1 MARRDGRRTS
11 PNHRR
16 IVPLYH
22 VGIFGILA
30 INLIWRLVQLVRW
43 TSWQA
48 LLELLV
54 AAALLGLFFYARI
67 FALTVQD
74 RIIRLEMR
82 LRLKEILPP
91 DLKGRIDE
99 LTPRPVRRAAVR
111 ERRGDAGPDARGPD
125 QRHQEPRRDQA
136 PRSRTGRPTTCAASG
151 ARACAVC

>member
-1 MARRDGRRTS
+1 MAERR
-11 PNHRR
+11 PQNFANHRR

-22 VGIFGILA
+22 GGIFGILA
-30 INLIWRLVQLVRW
+30 INLIWRLVQLVIRW

-54 AAALLGLFFYARI
+54 AAALLGLFFYART
-67 FALTVQD
+67 FVLTVQD

-99 LTPRPVRRAAVR
+99 LT
-111 ERRGDAGPDARGPD
+111 
-125 QRHQEPRRDQA
+125 RDQFVA
-136 PRSRTGRPTTCAASG
+136 LRFASD
-151 ARACAVC
+151 AEMPDLMREVLTNDIRNRDEIKRRVRNWVPDSLRC

>member
-1 MARRDGRRTS
+1 MAQRE
-11 PNHRR
+11 PQNFANHRR

-48 LLELLV
+48 LLEVLV
-54 AAALLGLFFYARI
+54 AAALLGLSFYARI
-67 FALTVQD
+67 FVLTVQD

-99 LTPRPVRRAAVR
+99 LTCDQFVALRFASDAEMPDLMREVLTNNIRNRDEIKRRVRNWV
-111 ERRGDAGPDARGPD
+111 PDYLR
-125 QRHQEPRRDQA
+125 
-136 PRSRTGRPTTCAASG
+136 C
-151 ARACAVC
+151 